1 MYDLV
6 SYMQAKVFLYRHPHT
21 TRLTPVS
28 TTILTKL
35 SNNPAVAIF
44 FTEINPVLYA
54 IALGAVPIGAV
65 KSNET
70 AIPTNRIISI
80 GSPSCNAS
88 GVINGIIKAALAVF
102 CVNMVNNTENV
113 PSPKKS
119 NTGESVS
126 ATHIN

>member
-1 MYDLV
+1 
-6 SYMQAKVFLYRHPHT
+6 MQATVFLYHHPRT

-35 SNNPAVAIF
+35 SSNPAVAMF

-88 GVINGIIKAALAVF
+88 GVINGINNAALAVF
-102 CVNMVNNTENV
+102 CVNMVNNTEKIPN
-113 PSPKKS
+113 PKNS
-119 NTGESVS
+119 NNGDSVS